1 MGKTRMKFSRHP
13 GRMTPLRAPIQQGF
27 SLIELMIAIALL
39 GILLAIAVPSFT
51 DAVLGSKLRSY
62 ANNFLAS
69 TYQARGEAIKRN
81 SVVKLCASSNGT
93 SCTGSWEQGWIVM
106 AGTTVIQRQP
116 ALSSGMKMTESA
128 DVGSIDFPPTGV
140 GVTSATLTLCR
151 ATPSAGNQER
161 VISINSTGRAS
172 IAKTTAGSCP

>member
-1 MGKTRMKFSRHP
+1 MSTTGTEDEPEAFHGTPPFMVSNGKVEVK
-13 GRMTPLRAPIQQGF
+13 
-27 SLIELMIAIALL
+27 E
-39 GILLAIAVPSFT
+39 VPSFT

-93 SCTGSWEQGWIVM
+93 SCMGSWEQGWIVL

-128 DVGSIDFPPTGV
+128 DVGSIDFPATGV
-140 GVTSATLTLCR
+140 GVTVAVLL
-151 ATPSAGNQER
+151 AAL
-161 VISINSTGRAS
+161 
-172 IAKTTAGSCP
+172 GSVGVEAVTVAVLV

>member
-1 MGKTRMKFSRHP
+1 
-13 GRMTPLRAPIQQGF
+13 MTHLQVPIQQGF

-69 TYQARGEAIKRN
+69 TYLARGEAIKRN

-93 SCTGSWEQGWIVM
+93 SCTGSWEQGWIVL
-106 AGTTVIQRQP
+106 AGTTAIQRQP
-116 ALSSGMKMTESA
+116 ALSSGMKMTES
-128 DVGSIDFPPTGV
+128 GGISSIDFAPTGV
-140 GVTSATLTLCR
+140 GVTPATLTLCR

-172 IAKTTAGSCP
+172 IAKTTNASCP